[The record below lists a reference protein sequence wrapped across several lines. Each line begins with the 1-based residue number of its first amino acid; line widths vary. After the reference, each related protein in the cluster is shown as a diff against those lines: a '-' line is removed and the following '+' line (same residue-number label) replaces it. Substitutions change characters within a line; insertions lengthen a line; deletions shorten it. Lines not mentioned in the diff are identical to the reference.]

1 MQVGKLTFL
10 TSAVLESWFTP
21 SIRSW
26 KSCEPTFYCANVQQN
41 CKLAQF
47 KSCILHFRFYFQV
60 ISWCNAVE
68 FWIEKNSLF
77 SNWNTK
83 SKRTCFSDLLGLNLF
98 NTIFGFEHKP
108 TRSGCYTPV
117 KRFEFIW
124 SQHKDCLIFLPSIWV
139 RHTSAC
145 LKYNMWR
152 FCCKFNRS
160 WVLFPNFRSHD
171 VKYL

>member
-10 TSAVLESWFTP
+10 TSAVLESWFTS

-26 KSCEPTFYCANVQQN
+26 KSCEPTLLRKRSTELQI
-41 CKLAQF
+41 
-47 KSCILHFRFYFQV
+47 SWILHFRFYFQV

-108 TRSGCYTPV
+108 TRSGCLYAPV
-117 KRFEFIW
+117 KRCEFIW

-139 RHTSAC
+139 RHTSAY

-152 FCCKFNRS
+152 FCRKFNRS